1 MKKRGFFDLI
11 YYKEDVIDE
20 YSAKR
25 KSLEKKDVEDLLR
38 CALLF
43 LEKEAK
49 KKDFTALE
57 IPNVGF
63 LHKKLELEKQKK
75 ITRRISKE
83 DNFIAECAYIETT
96 FLPIVMRKD
105 MWESYYPG
113 LTKQELQQIQNNK

>member
-1 MKKRGFFDLI
+1 MRKYSDLI
-11 YYKEDVIDE
+11 YYKQDIIDE

-43 LEKEAK
+43 LEKEVK
-49 KKDFTALE
+49 KTDFTAFE
-57 IPNVGF
+57 VPNIGF
-63 LHKKLELEKQKK
+63 LHKKLDPSKLEKMTK
-75 ITRRISKE
+75 RISKE
-83 DNFIAECAYIETT
+83 DNFVAECAYIDTT

-113 LTKQELQQIQNNK
+113 FTKQELQQTQNMK